1 MFARTLLFSAFAIA
15 SMAVVA
21 TGPALS
27 QALDIAKSVPTHLSE
42 ATSGGAWTKGEQS
55 GVYRVMSL
63 VVPSGESSHSEVVVQ
78 WLQLE
83 ENKPDPTV
91 IETIAIKEVNDQQ
104 LQGAFVTLE
113 TEKDNEAT
121 LVVSSY
127 DPIEDKDISI
137 SIRLTEPG
145 KYEIVKK

>member
-1 MFARTLLFSAFAIA
+1 MFARTLLVIAAIVSIA
-15 SMAVVA
+15 AIGA
-21 TGPALS
+21 RPAL
-27 QALDIAKSVPTHLSE
+27 ADPIAIAKSVPTHLSE
-42 ATSGGAWTKGEQS
+42 ATSGGVWSKGDRS
-55 GVYRVMSL
+55 GVYRVMTL
-63 VVPSGESSHSEVVVQ
+63 VVPEGDSSHSEVVAQ

-91 IETIAIKEVNDQQ
+91 VETVVIKEISDQK

-127 DPIEDKDISI
+127 DPIEDKDISM
-137 SIRLTEPG
+137 SFLLSEPG
-145 KYEIVKK
+145 KYQLTKK